1 MNLDAQI
8 SLPFG
13 TISPARSPAFIAARQ
28 TAERL
33 PKGTIYRLT
42 IEREAL
48 YSDTAPSI
56 DHAAFV
62 ANGDGSAEYVVAPY
76 PASRQRPSDADLLAM
91 AEAARATAG
100 AGRAKAAAIAQQRR
114 AAVDAKGI
122 AVGASWRNA
131 RAYIAGHHGLTTFRV
146 CSVLEV
152 DDDGLIKVQAT
163 KRGASGAWLL
173 TVEPDSRIFDNYGKP
188 LYL

>member
-1 MNLDAQI
+1 MNIEAKI

-13 TISPARSPAFIAARQ
+13 MISPASSPAFVAARQ
-28 TAERL
+28 TAERF
-33 PKGTIYRLT
+33 PRGAIYRLT
-42 IEREAL
+42 IERAAL
-48 YSDTAPSI
+48 YSDSQPSI

-76 PASRQRPSDADLLAM
+76 PASRLRPSDADLLAM

-100 AGRAKAAAIAQQRR
+100 AGRATAGAIAQQRR

-122 AVGASWRNA
+122 TVGATWRGA
-131 RAYIAGHHGLTTFRV
+131 RAYISGQKGITNFKECRILAI
-146 CSVLEV
+146 
-152 DDDGLIKVQAT
+152 DDDGMVKVQAT

-173 TVEPDSRIFDNYGKP
+173 TVEPDSHIFDNYGQSA
-188 LYL
+188 